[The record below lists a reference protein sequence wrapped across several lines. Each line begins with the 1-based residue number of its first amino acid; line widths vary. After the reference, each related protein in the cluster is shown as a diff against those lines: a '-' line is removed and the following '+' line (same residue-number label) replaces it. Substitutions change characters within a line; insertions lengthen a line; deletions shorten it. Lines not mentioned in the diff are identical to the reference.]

1 MKSISFSLSPVNKKP
16 SRTYRKGSKYDPIID
31 QFLSNEMTL
40 AIVNV
45 PNKDANY
52 IRTQIKK
59 RIDARNLDNSMHV
72 SVVSNKTYLAKI

>member
-1 MKSISFSLSPVNKKP
+1 MKSISFALSPVNKKP

-59 RIDARNLDNSMHV
+59 RIDARNLNNSIHV
-72 SVVSNKTYLAKI
+72 SVVSNKTYLEKI